1 MFFQKYVFFLFVS
14 TNIFYL
20 FLPYLLTLPRVHHV
34 ISFPVHIYVISKILW
49 YSSMKSAA
57 YNLHYFLP
65 SFWDK
70 ASPSPLFLPGREDK
84 KSLIA
89 RSCFLK
95 EEEKQVWWRIWCKKP
110 SHFSKN
116 EKSNLDLTFLE
127 RVVLLKKREKQAGLF
142 DFLRT

>member
-49 YSSMKSAA
+49 DSSMKSAA

-95 EEEKQVWWRIWCKKP
+95 EEGKTGLMENFAQ
-110 SHFSKN
+110 
-116 EKSNLDLTFLE
+116 KSFQFFEQRSLYQEL
-127 RVVLLKKREKQAGLF
+127 VLKIYVF
-142 DFLRT
+142 